1 LPSSFSSRGSAGEAT
16 DEILSVHRRQGV
28 TQNVAAYCLVV
39 AKFKSIRVT
48 ANIELL
54 NREAFKIMRN
64 RKKAKAA

>member
-1 LPSSFSSRGSAGEAT
+1 
-16 DEILSVHRRQGV
+16 VHRRQGV